1 MKVHREKCTGCGYC
15 LLTCPVGAI
24 ESDGWASIREEK
36 CTLCGLCAPVCPN
49 DAISLDVPLKEPERQ
64 YETQNDVVIIG
75 SGIGGLM
82 TAAALAKDGRRVVV
96 FEKLSFI
103 GGRYT
108 EIDHAGYAVT
118 TGAWTSMGPKSHIG
132 EFLSELGLELE
143 YVSLRDEGYD
153 QQFSIR
159 FKDGREFPSLQAML
173 PREDWRAYVRAI
185 VRGRKM
191 ELDEASTRDYIQEQV
206 MNDDLMAAVNAIAA
220 TVSGVNA
227 DNFPASEY
235 IIVSRDSAKAGLD
248 FACTVGGVRT
258 LIEALAEMIA
268 AHGGQMSTQTE
279 VSRVLLERGSAT
291 GVELENGDRIKAD
304 TVIHNGGIGRFVQ
317 LVGPENLPADYL
329 ARVEKLVP
337 AECATIILGTTEP
350 LFTEAPILMTPG
362 TDRVVGIFESTFLDP
377 TIAPP
382 GRHMFDVFLPLYSE
396 DRARELELA
405 MGDLRALFPNLDDI
419 LDMVVPMF
427 FTGAW
432 PGSES
437 GQTFGQVGHQRLDPR
452 SPIPSLHL
460 VGMDVIGSGAAGDL
474 IPVGVRRLLEYLQ
487 CDALG

>member
-1 MKVHREKCTGCGYC
+1 MKVHKEKCTGCGYC
-15 LLTCPVGAI
+15 FLTCPVGAI
-24 ESDGWASIREEK
+24 ESDGWASVREEK

-49 DAISLDVPLKEPERQ
+49 DAISLDVPLKEPERR
-64 YETQNDVVIIG
+64 YETQYDVVIIG

-82 TAAALAKDGRRVVV
+82 TAAALAKDGRRVAV

-118 TGAWTSMGPKSHIG
+118 TGAWTSLGPKSHIG
-132 EFLSELGLELE
+132 EFLSDLGVEVE

-159 FKDGREFPSLQAML
+159 FQDGREFPSLQAML

-191 ELDEASTRDYIQEQV
+191 ELDEASTRDYIEEQV

-220 TVSGVNA
+220 TASGVNA
-227 DNFPASEY
+227 DSFPASEY
-235 IIVSRDSAKAGLD
+235 IVVSRDSAKAGLD
-248 FACTVGGVRT
+248 FACTIGGVRT
-258 LIEALAEMIA
+258 LIEGLADVIA
-268 AHGGQMSTQTE
+268 AHEGQISTRTE

-291 GVELENGDRIKAD
+291 GVDLRNGDQVKAD
-304 TVIHNGGIGRFVQ
+304 TVIHNGGIGGFVK
-317 LVGPENLPADYL
+317 LVGPENLPPDYL
-329 ARVEKLVP
+329 TRVEKLVP
-337 AECATIILGTTEP
+337 VDCAAIILGTTEP

-377 TIAPP
+377 SIAPP
-382 GRHMFDVFLPLYSE
+382 GKRMFDVFLPLHSE

-437 GQTFGQVGHQRLDPR
+437 GQTVGQVGDQRLDPR
-452 SPIPSLHL
+452 SPIPNLYL

-474 IPVGVRRLLEYLQ
+474 IPVGVRRLLEYFQ